1 MAVDPPSFGPRGNH
15 YERNTVSSS
24 LGSIN
29 MFGSDDDSSSDDM
42 EPMDDHEDTE
52 DHILNT
58 PNLHRKSPSVTLAT
72 ASVPNLW
79 QNPFYPTANSFAGFR
94 RSKLR
99 DGRSRH
105 SSSSASGHSNI
116 HSPVPTSPGGNKTGE
131 SGYFPKDPV
140 LRRPSSRR
148 ESISKVTNEL
158 NISSGNDSGDEA
170 ILPVPST
177 PGVIRR
183 PVSRRT
189 NLYPKTRAFGRI
201 RAELIEESTPIESEV
216 RREAEVIKQVRESDL
231 GPPLPSTT
239 MSSPS
244 LQPILQSL
252 EGIPEDSSAML
263 NSESGVTVSQVING
277 TNALFAQIA
286 RTNGGKDFWES
297 VSEKMTPPPAP
308 LSLRNSSGGEDMIVD
323 SPVVSQSSS
332 VFATGFPNYAV
343 SEPSRASTPQ
353 PSSGQV
359 AYANQSTPQQPPTA
373 ADALRRANK
382 RRRDDDLDALSV
394 KRRAVSPGV
403 SVCNSPVLTQQS
415 PVQRSNTNGST
426 GDLWDRAIQ
435 QSQNG
440 QLGGVKMG
448 DRERANS
455 VSSVMSATPL
465 LGPKKV
471 GMQGMND
478 MQGLTEKMTLE

>member
-1 MAVDPPSFGPRGNH
+1 M
-15 YERNTVSSS
+15 
-24 LGSIN
+24 
-29 MFGSDDDSSSDDM
+29 
-42 EPMDDHEDTE
+42 
-52 DHILNT
+52 
-58 PNLHRKSPSVTLAT
+58 
-72 ASVPNLW
+72 
-79 QNPFYPTANSFAGFR
+79 
-94 RSKLR
+94 
-99 DGRSRH
+99 
-105 SSSSASGHSNI
+105 
-116 HSPVPTSPGGNKTGE
+116 
-131 SGYFPKDPV
+131 
-140 LRRPSSRR
+140 
-148 ESISKVTNEL
+148 
-158 NISSGNDSGDEA
+158 
-170 ILPVPST
+170 PST

-183 PVSRRT
+183 PVTRRA

-201 RAELIEESTPIESEV
+201 RAELAEESAPVESEV
-216 RREAEVIKQVRESDL
+216 RREAEVIKQVRESDI
-231 GPPLPSTT
+231 GPPPPSTT
-239 MSSPS
+239 LSSPS

-252 EGIPEDSSAML
+252 EGIPEDSHAIL
-263 NSESGVTVSQVING
+263 NSDSGLITSQLIPGSNP
-277 TNALFAQIA
+277 LFAQIA
-286 RTNGGKDFWES
+286 RSNGGNAFWES
-297 VSEKMTPPPAP
+297 VNEKMTPPPAP
-308 LSLRNSSGGEDMIVD
+308 LSLRNSSGDENMILD

-332 VFATGFPNYAV
+332 MFTTAFPNYAV

-353 PSSGQV
+353 PSTSQLSQG
-359 AYANQSTPQQPPTA
+359 NQNTPQQPPTA

-382 RRRDDDLDALSV
+382 RRRDDDLDAISI